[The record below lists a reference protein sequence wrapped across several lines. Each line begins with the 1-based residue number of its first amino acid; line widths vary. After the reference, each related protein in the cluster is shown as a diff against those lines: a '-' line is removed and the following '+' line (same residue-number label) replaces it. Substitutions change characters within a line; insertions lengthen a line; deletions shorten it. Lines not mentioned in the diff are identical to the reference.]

1 MLGSV
6 TTRCNTNAG
15 PGARCARAWRA
26 GGLLLGL
33 LGLLPALAW
42 AQIPI
47 AGVIEARGAGAPAA
61 ASFRNGYRMAIDE
74 INAGSGV
81 LGQRLVLDQHDIDTT
96 PEAAVA
102 AMREALRRK
111 PFAILGPQF
120 SGITAAAMPLSAVGA
135 VPHFTGGEAA
145 SLTRRF
151 HPSLLR
157 TSLSQQGS
165 APRMAALVAYGLA
178 ARSVGVLWIDNEFG
192 RDGRRLLAES
202 FRRRNVKL
210 AFDLPIKPGQQDF
223 AATLAAIAASPA
235 DALVLYATELE
246 SIAALKALHKAGY
259 GGPIV
264 ADGLVASAKVIDEAE
279 VASEG
284 VLVHMNNFVDAPN
297 VALQAFVKRYEQR
310 YRSRPD
316 LNSIKGYFAVQ
327 MLKAGLEVAGA
338 VDPQRFMDALRN
350 TRFDAARFPELMGS
364 VSYDHFGDL
373 NRASYFAV
381 IRRSRPQLLAT
392 VRLTEGGMVELPDGR
407 LIALDSSEFRREL
420 GQGMA
425 ADRGAGPAGAARGA
439 R

>member
-1 MLGSV
+1 MGRGK
-6 TTRCNTNAG
+6 TTHSDAIGGPAAG
-15 PGARCARAWRA
+15 GARWWCLRA
-26 GGLLLGL
+26 GLLAWLGL
-33 LGLLPALAW
+33 MPVLAW
-42 AQIPI
+42 AQIGI

-61 ASFRNGYRMAIDE
+61 TSFRNGYLMAIDE
-74 INAGSGV
+74 INADGGV
-81 LGQRLVLDQHDIDTT
+81 LGQRLVLDQHDIETS

-102 AMREALRRK
+102 AMRAALLRK

-120 SGITAAAMPLSAVGA
+120 SGITAAAMPHSAASA

-178 ARSVGVLWIDNEFG
+178 ARSVGVLWIDNDFG

-235 DALVLYATELE
+235 DVLVLYATELE

-259 GGPIV
+259 GRPIV
-264 ADGLVASAKVIDEAE
+264 ADGLVASAKVIEEAG
-279 VASEG
+279 AAAEG

-297 VALQAFVKRYEQR
+297 AALQAFVKRYEQR

-327 MLKAGLEVAGA
+327 MLKAGLETAGA
-338 VDPQRFMDALRN
+338 VDHRRFMDAVRN
-350 TRFDAARFPELMGS
+350 TRFDATRFPELMGS
-364 VSYDHFGDL
+364 VSYDYFGDL

-381 IRRSRPQLLAT
+381 IRKARPQLLAS
-392 VRLTEGGMVELPDGR
+392 VRLTEGGMVELPDGH
-407 LIALDSSEFRREL
+407 LIALDSAEFRREL

-425 ADRGAGPAGAARGA
+425 AARAGR
-439 R
+439 